1 MLNSSAKYFGVALP
15 AEPTLEQQCL
25 IRVVKFLGVR
35 VDRMR
40 EVQVKLLLL
49 NFEMMAFATTWFGLV
64 CNSWFA
70 ENHPPMMF

>member
-1 MLNSSAKYFGVALP
+1 VANNSATYLGVALP
-15 AEPTLEQQCL
+15 AEPTLEQQRL
-25 IRVVKFLGVR
+25 LSALKFLSVG

-64 CNSWFA
+64 RNSQLA
-70 ENHPPMMF
+70 DDHPLMMF